1 MALKY
6 NIGVT
11 NDGLVFGFDT
21 GIGVN
26 TNAIASRFYRGEP
39 TSWAMTPPD
48 INSTKIISGMSGITL
63 AYVQTEKDGAVK
75 YSMNGTFS
83 GGTYPYIMYIASCSF
98 TGGVKYSS
106 QAKIKTNVP
115 HKFNYFGSN
124 GISYV
129 NAPMDHQ
136 GSLSSTLLDDGF
148 SFVKRE
154 GFAYTSTTSQVGYLW
169 TNPVNNTSFSS
180 STDFVWV
187 KDMFIEQKDHCTPPI
202 PWPPALGNN
211 YYGTQRVD
219 GSVAHSGGASLVDVV
234 GRYGDGGSS
243 TGPRINV
250 SNVSFNST
258 TGQPEYDGT
267 DDKGIITDFPHVW
280 ADSMSMECVVKFE
293 DDGRSI
299 IFGNYTVGSKD
310 VNFEKLTSGRL
321 RFYWNRGEKDISTG
335 NNVVTTNGSSY
346 HHCVF
351 VRDVVNNQF
360 RFYVD
365 GSQVHLTTGVGTN
378 ITFTSNSGFTM
389 PSGHNTFRFGGDTRN
404 GDTIHNGEIPIIR
417 VYNRALAQADVTM
430 NYNAY
435 KKRFNI

>member
-1 MALKY
+1 MGVQH

-26 TNAIASRFYRGEP
+26 DNETGSRFYPGEP

-48 INSTKIISGMSGITL
+48 LNNTKIITGMSGVSL
-63 AYVQTEKDGAVK
+63 AYVNTEKDGSVK
-75 YSMNGTFS
+75 YSMSGTFS
-83 GGTYPYIMYIASCSF
+83 GGTYPYIMRIASCSF
-98 TGGVKYSS
+98 TGGTKYSS

-129 NAPMDHQ
+129 NQPMDHS
-136 GSLSSTLLDDGF
+136 GSLSSVLKDDGYYC
-148 SFVKRE
+148 VKRE
-154 GFAYTSTTSQVGYLW
+154 GFAYTSTTSQPGYLW

-187 KDMFIEQKDHCTPPI
+187 KDMFIEQQDHCTPPI
-202 PWPPALGNN
+202 PWPGSTYNK
-211 YYGTQRVD
+211 YYGTQRYA
-219 GSVAHSGGASLVDVV
+219 GQSAHSLQASLVDVV
-234 GRYGDGGSS
+234 GRYGYSS
-243 TGPRINV
+243 SSSGPRIDV
-250 SNVSFNST
+250 SNVSFNSA
-258 TGQPEYDGT
+258 GQPEYDGT
-267 DDKGIITDFPHVW
+267 DDKGVITDFPHVW
-280 ADSMSMECVVKFE
+280 ADSMTMECVIKFE
-293 DDGRSI
+293 DSGRSI
-299 IFGNYTVGSKD
+299 ILGNYNVGSHD
-310 VNFEKLTSGRL
+310 INFEQSSGKLRM
-321 RFYWNRGEKDISTG
+321 YWNRGEKNIYTPSG
-335 NNVVTTNGSSY
+335 VVTTNGSSY
-346 HHCVF
+346 HHCVI

-417 VYNRALAQADVTM
+417 VYNRAITAGDVTR
-430 NYNAY
+430 NFKAY
-435 KKRFNI
+435 KNRFDL